1 MKKKG
6 IMALLATFCVV
17 LIIAAA
23 CTGPAAAPPT
33 TAPEAPSAPSTP
45 STPSTPPAPST
56 PSAEY
61 PLGKPVVRVGGQD
74 ISTGLLA
81 DYGWMMKAGSE
92 LAVEEINDSGGIL
105 GSTVEMKFMDS
116 EWNPEVGLRN
126 SEYMV
131 YDWGADFLYGFS
143 ADTVPEAIIP
153 HLEEL
158 DVLLMQCH
166 SADTR
171 LTEELVYEKG
181 YKNYFRLCVPEY
193 QDAILPA
200 LYFAE
205 NRPDIKTYAL
215 LDAWEYGRSC
225 GVIFDDVMQRHN
237 PGVEKVAE
245 VEHPYGHAAFGPELA
260 TLAAAKPDAIFTTSP
275 GGMGI
280 SALRQAVMM
289 GLFQEDWFKLW
300 FHCMGGALD
309 VGEAIGQDLAWGS
322 IPEGKLW
329 ATSRYQWN
337 QSDRE
342 ANVKFVNAFYD
353 RFGRYPTYT
362 AATGYTAIML
372 FKKAVEETGTLDTEQ
387 LIAALEDMEV
397 YDMPLGMDDEEETG
411 HAPLWI
417 RGSDHQGCYTTP
429 LGMYVYDPDVT
440 HQSGILTNFSDI
452 PWTEYY
458 RNPPDYA
465 NP

>member
-6 IMALLATFCVV
+6 IVALLATFCVA

-23 CTGPAAAPPT
+23 CAAPAAAPPT
-33 TAPEAPSAPSTP
+33 TPPEAPPTAPP
-45 STPSTPPAPST
+45 EAPPT
-56 PSAEY
+56 EEY

-92 LAVEEINDSGGIL
+92 LAVEEINASGGIL
-105 GSTVEMKFMDS
+105 GSTVELKFMDS

-126 SEYMV
+126 AEYMV
-131 YDWGADFLYGFS
+131 LEWGADFLYGFS
-143 ADTVPEAIIP
+143 ADAVPEAIVP
-153 HLEEL
+153 HLERL
-158 DVLLMQCH
+158 DVILMHCH
-166 SADTR
+166 SADAR

-181 YKNYFRLCVPEY
+181 YRNYFRLCNPVY
-193 QDAILPA
+193 QDALLPA
-200 LYFAE
+200 LYFAK
-205 NRPDIKTYAL
+205 NRPDIKRYAL
-215 LDAWEYGRSC
+215 LNAWEYGRMC
-225 GVIFDDVMQRHN
+225 AGLFDEVMQRYN
-237 PGVEKVAE
+237 PGAEKVAE

-260 TLAAAKPDAIFTTSP
+260 TLAAAEPDAIFTTAP

-289 GLFQEDWFKLW
+289 GIFQEDWFKVW
-300 FHCMGGALD
+300 YHSMGGALD
-309 VGEAIGQDLAWGS
+309 VGEAIGQDLAWGM

-329 ATSRYQWN
+329 ASSRYQWN
-337 QSDRE
+337 ASDRE
-342 ANVKFVNAFYD
+342 ANVRFVTAFQD

-372 FKKAVEETGTLDTEQ
+372 FKKAVEETGTLDTDQ

-397 YDMPLGMDDEEETG
+397 YDMPLGMEEECG

-429 LGMYVYDPDVT
+429 LGMYVYDTDVT
-440 HQSGILTNFSDI
+440 RQAGILTNFSEI
-452 PWTEYY
+452 PWCEYY